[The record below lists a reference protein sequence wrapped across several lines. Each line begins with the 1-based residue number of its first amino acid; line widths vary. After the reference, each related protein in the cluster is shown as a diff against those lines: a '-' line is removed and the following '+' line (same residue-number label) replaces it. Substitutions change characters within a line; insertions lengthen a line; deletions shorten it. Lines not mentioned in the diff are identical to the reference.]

1 MSRPLVP
8 PDPDSPETLGAS
20 GAPVVTTSQ
29 RGSLTRRK
37 VLAAAVETI
46 DTNGLREFSMRQVAS
61 RLGVEAMALYHYV
74 HGREDL
80 LDGIVEYVIDD
91 LYGDPDVHMDTDDW
105 QDYLVRLA
113 HGVRRIALAHPLL
126 FPLIATRPPS
136 APWVRPPLRS
146 LRWMESFLETLHRC
160 GFSDSASVASY
171 RAFSSFLLGHLLLE
185 VSAQGAETSP
195 IEQEPPEAPK
205 LADLDGYPRLQTL
218 EPELSQDHSVEEFEE
233 SLENLI
239 DRLQIYARR

>member
-1 MSRPLVP
+1 MSGPFLV
-8 PDPDSPETLGAS
+8 DPDSPEALGAA
-20 GAPVVTTSQ
+20 GPPTPPISQ
-29 RGSLTRRK
+29 RGSLSRRK

-46 DTNGLREFSMRQVAS
+46 DTNGLRDFSMRQVAN

-80 LDGIVEYVIDD
+80 LDGIVEFVIDD
-91 LYGDPDVHMDTDDW
+91 LYGDPHVHMDTDDW

-126 FPLIATRPPS
+126 FPLIATRPPA

-160 GFSDSASVASY
+160 RFSDAASVAAY

-185 VSAQGAETSP
+185 VSAQGADTSP
-195 IEQEPPEAPK
+195 IEQDPPDSPQ
-205 LADLDGYPRLQTL
+205 LSDLEGYPRLKSL
-218 EPELSQDHSVEEFEE
+218 EPELSQDHSAEEFEE

-239 DRLQIYARR
+239 DRLEMYARR